1 MADINPPSED
11 HRDIFD
17 LDTDD
22 TIQDNGRRSVRYVRN
37 DIQVAL
43 IAKNLLGIDKK
54 TQAQLQD
61 ISSKGLR
68 VSAEEKLSI
77 NKKITVV
84 LKFTDGRRF
93 NIKAKVVRQSSSN
106 KFDYGI
112 KFEERQNDLGDHL
125 LETQTDLLFK

>member
-1 MADINPPSED
+1 MTDINPPSEN

-43 IAKNLLGIDKK
+43 ITKNLLGIDKK
-54 TQAQLQD
+54 IQAQLQD

-77 NKKITVV
+77 NKKITVA
-84 LKFTDGRRF
+84 LKFKDGRRF
-93 NIKAKVVRQSSSN
+93 NMKAKVVRQSSSN
-106 KFDYGI
+106 KLDYGI

>member
-112 KFEERQNDLGDHL
+112 KFEERQNGLGDHL

>member
-1 MADINPPSED
+1 MADINPPSEN

-37 DIQVAL
+37 DIKVVL
-43 IAKNLLGIDKK
+43 ISKNLLGLDKK
-54 TQAQLQD
+54 IQAQLQD

-77 NKKITVV
+77 NKKITVA
-84 LKFTDGRRF
+84 LKFKDGRRF
-93 NIKAKVVRQSSSN
+93 NMKAKVVRQSSSN

-125 LETQTDLLFK
+125 LETQTDLLLK

>member
-1 MADINPPSED
+1 MADINPPSEN

-22 TIQDNGRRSVRYVRN
+22 TIQDNGRRSVRYVRS
-37 DIQVAL
+37 DIKVAL
-43 IAKNLLGIDKK
+43 ITKNLLGIDKK
-54 TQAQLQD
+54 IQAQLQD

-68 VSAEEKLSI
+68 VSPEEKLGI
-77 NKKITVV
+77 NKKITVA
-84 LKFTDGRRF
+84 LKFKDGRRF
-93 NIKAKVVRQSSSN
+93 TMKAKVVRQSSSN
-106 KFDYGI
+106 ELEYGI

>member
-1 MADINPPSED
+1 MADINPPSEN

-37 DIQVAL
+37 DIKVVL
-43 IAKNLLGIDKK
+43 ITKNLLGLDKK
-54 TQAQLQD
+54 IQAQLQD

-68 VSAEEKLSI
+68 VSAKEKLSI
-77 NKKITVV
+77 NKKITVA
-84 LKFTDGRRF
+84 LKFKDGRRF
-93 NIKAKVVRQSSSN
+93 NMKAKVVRQSSSN

-125 LETQTDLLFK
+125 LETQTDLLLK

>member
-1 MADINPPSED
+1 MADINPPSEN

-37 DIQVAL
+37 DIKVVL
-43 IAKNLLGIDKK
+43 ISKNLLGLDKK
-54 TQAQLQD
+54 IQVQLQD

-68 VSAEEKLSI
+68 VSAKEKLSI
-77 NKKITVV
+77 NKKITVA
-84 LKFTDGRRF
+84 LKFKDGRRF
-93 NIKAKVVRQSSSN
+93 TMKAKVVRQSSSN

-125 LETQTDLLFK
+125 LETQTDLLLK

>member
-1 MADINPPSED
+1 MADINPPSEN

-17 LDTDD
+17 FDTDD
-22 TIQDNGRRSVRYVRN
+22 TIQDNGRRSVRYVRS
-37 DIQVAL
+37 DIKVVL
-43 IAKNLLGIDKK
+43 ITKTLLGIDRKI
-54 TQAQLQD
+54 QAQIQD

-77 NKKITVV
+77 NKKITVAI
-84 LKFTDGRRF
+84 KFKDGRRF
-93 NIKAKVVRQSSSN
+93 NMKAKVVRQSSSN

>member
-1 MADINPPSED
+1 MADTNPPSEN

-22 TIQDNGRRSVRYVRN
+22 TIQDNGRRSVRYVRS
-37 DIQVAL
+37 DIKVVL
-43 IAKNLLGIDKK
+43 ITKNLLGIDKK
-54 TQAQLQD
+54 IQAQLQD

-77 NKKITVV
+77 NKKITVA
-84 LKFTDGRRF
+84 LKFKDGRRF
-93 NIKAKVVRQSSSN
+93 NMKAKVVRQSSNN
-106 KFDYGI
+106 KLDYGI